1 MSTHFFSF
9 GRRRRR
15 RRPSKDLEKKK
26 GEEKK
31 TTFEALFGILR
42 VRPPKNDNF

>member
-9 GRRRRR
+9 GRRRR